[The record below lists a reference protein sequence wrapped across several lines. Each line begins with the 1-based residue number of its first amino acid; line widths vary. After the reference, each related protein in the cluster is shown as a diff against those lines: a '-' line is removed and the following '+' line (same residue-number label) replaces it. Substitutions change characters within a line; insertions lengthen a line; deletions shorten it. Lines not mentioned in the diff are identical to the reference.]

1 MDILDL
7 FFRIGAAV
15 IIGAVVGLQREYNN
29 NPAGFRTHML
39 VAIGACIAMI
49 TNEYLLL
56 QFGSVANIDVARMG
70 SYVISGIGFLGA
82 GSIIKDRNGVRG
94 LTTAAGLWVTACLGI
109 TAGAGFYI
117 AALIGTVFVFLI
129 ITVMKALEKKL
140 FKAKKEI
147 KVSVRNKP
155 SELAQVIKAL
165 SDIGASV
172 ESVKVAKVD
181 DEYNDTMLMLT
192 LGSKDPTD
200 TILQILSCM
209 QDVGVNS
216 IKII

>member
-1 MDILDL
+1 MDILNL

-15 IIGAVVGLQREYNN
+15 IIGAVVGLQREYSH

-49 TNEYLLL
+49 TNEMLLL
-56 QFGSVANIDVARMG
+56 QFGAENVNVARMG

-82 GSIIKDRNGVRG
+82 GSIIKDRSGVRG

-117 AALIGTVFVFLI
+117 AALIGTVFVFII
-129 ITVMKALEKKL
+129 ITLMKLIEKKV
-140 FKAKKEI
+140 FKQKREV

-155 SELAQVIKAL
+155 SELSQVIKAL
-165 SDIGASV
+165 SDIGGIV
-172 ESVKVAKVD
+172 DDVKVANVDGGYSDTTIKV
-181 DEYNDTMLMLT
+181 TF
-192 LGSKDPTD
+192 GSKDSTD
-200 TILQILSCM
+200 TLLQILACM
-209 QDVGVNS
+209 KDVSVNS
-216 IKII
+216 IKIL

>member
-15 IIGAVVGLQREYNN
+15 VIGAVVGLQREYNN

-49 TNEYLLL
+49 TNEFLLQ
-56 QFGSVANIDVARMG
+56 QFGSVASIDVARMG

-117 AALIGTVFVFLI
+117 AALIGTVFVFII
-129 ITVMKALEKKL
+129 ITVMKLLERKL
-140 FKAKKEI
+140 FKAKREI
-147 KVSVRNKP
+147 KVGVRNKP
-155 SELAQVIKAL
+155 SELPEVIKAL

-172 ESVKVAKVD
+172 KSVKVAKVD
-181 DEYNDTMLMLT
+181 DEYSDTTLNVT

-200 TILQILSCM
+200 TILQILECM
-209 QDVGVNS
+209 QDVSVNS
-216 IKII
+216 IKIV

>member
-1 MDILDL
+1 MDILNL

-15 IIGAVVGLQREYNN
+15 VIGAVVGLQREYNN

-49 TNEYLLL
+49 TNEYLLQ

-82 GSIIKDRNGVRG
+82 GSIIKDKNGVRG

-117 AALIGTVFVFLI
+117 AALIGTVFVFII
-129 ITVMKALEKKL
+129 ITVMKLLERKL

-147 KVSVRNKP
+147 KLSVRNKP
-155 SELAQVIKAL
+155 SELPEVIKAL
-165 SDIGASV
+165 SSIGASV

-181 DEYNDTMLMLT
+181 DEYSDTIIKVT
-192 LGSKDPTD
+192 LASKDPSD
-200 TILQILSCM
+200 TLLQILASI
-209 QDVGVNS
+209 QNVSVNS
-216 IKII
+216 IEIV

>member
-1 MDILDL
+1 MDILNL

-15 IIGAVVGLQREYNN
+15 VIGAVVGLQREYNN

-49 TNEYLLL
+49 TNEYLLQ

-82 GSIIKDRNGVRG
+82 GSIIKDKNGVRG

-117 AALIGTVFVFLI
+117 AALIGTVFVFII
-129 ITVMKALEKKL
+129 ITVMKLLERKL

-147 KVSVRNKP
+147 KLSVRNKP
-155 SELAQVIKAL
+155 SELPEA
-165 SDIGASV
+165 
-172 ESVKVAKVD
+172 
-181 DEYNDTMLMLT
+181 NR
-192 LGSKDPTD
+192 
-200 TILQILSCM
+200 
-209 QDVGVNS
+209 
-216 IKII
+216 